1 MTDAAGSDMILT
13 AVAIIFI
20 TAIAFVIAYFV
31 GSLSTLEKQ
40 DHPAVLSVD
49 KHKVENCLSLDEKI
63 LDFNKFNDSTLRD
76 CVKSGVMIKVSDLE
90 GNLVKEFDSGN
101 ELSRRFPL
109 CSIEESRFKCKEYSG
124 RYLVENDGVKD
135 YLLEIS
141 LVTKNV

>member
-40 DHPAVLSVD
+40 DYPAVLSVD

-63 LDFNKFNDSTLRD
+63 LDFNRAFLGFYIRKR
-76 CVKSGVMIKVSDLE
+76 SGFRNFPYSSFHIDVI
-90 GNLVKEFDSGN
+90 NL
-101 ELSRRFPL
+101 
-109 CSIEESRFKCKEYSG
+109 
-124 RYLVENDGVKD
+124 
-135 YLLEIS
+135 
-141 LVTKNV
+141 